1 MNYFKFSLTLTNFNE
16 QSVEIITAFLFQ
28 LGFESC
34 EESKNN
40 IYAYASEDNVTDDLI
55 NEIEILSINLN
66 FKFTFKEIIT
76 ENWNKKWESNFKP
89 IQINNDCII
98 RASFHKQIK
107 LKYEIVIDPKMS
119 FGTGHHETTFLICK
133 ELFDINLENKNV
145 LDFGCGTGILSIL
158 SSKLNAKSVTAI
170 DYDNKCIDNTFENL
184 KKNNIDNVELIKD
197 DKVPKNKK
205 FDLIISNINRN
216 VILKSFEAF
225 IETEAKEFILSGFL
239 ETDFEILLSKIKDL
253 KFHLINKKNKNGWL
267 MLRIKK

>member
-1 MNYFKFSLTLTNFNE
+1 
-16 QSVEIITAFLFQ
+16 
-28 LGFESC
+28 
-34 EESKNN
+34 
-40 IYAYASEDNVTDDLI
+40 
-55 NEIEILSINLN
+55 
-66 FKFTFKEIIT
+66 
-76 ENWNKKWESNFKP
+76 
-89 IQINNDCII
+89 
-98 RASFHKQIK
+98 
-107 LKYEIVIDPKMS
+107 MS
-119 FGTGHHETTFLICK
+119 FGTGHHETTFLMCK

-216 VILKSFEAF
+216 VILKNFEAF
-225 IETEAKEFILSGFL
+225 IETEAKEFIFSGFL
-239 ETDFEILLSKIKDL
+239 EADFEILLNKIKDL
-253 KFHLINKKNKNGWL
+253 KFYLINKKNKNGWL

>member
-1 MNYFKFSLTLTNFNE
+1 MNYFKFSLALCNFNE
-16 QSVEIITAFLFQ
+16 RSVEIITAFLFQ
-28 LGFESC
+28 LVFESC

-55 NEIEILSINLN
+55 NEIEILSKNLN
-66 FKFTFKEIIT
+66 FKFTFNEIIT
-76 ENWNKKWESNFKP
+76 ENWNKKWESNFES

-98 RASFHKQIK
+98 RASFHKQTK
-107 LKYEIVIDPKMS
+107 LKYDIIIDPKMS
-119 FGTGHHETTFLICK
+119 FGTGHHETTFLVCK
-133 ELFDINLENKNV
+133 ELFDINLENRNV

-170 DYDNKCIDNTFENL
+170 DYNNKCIDNTFENL

-205 FDLIISNINRN
+205 FDLISSNINRN

-239 ETDFEILLSKIKDL
+239 ETDFEVLLNKIKDF
-253 KFHLINKKNKNGWL
+253 KFQLINKKNKNGWL